1 MFIQMYIQTFIMNK
15 LLGYLVKYFVLSE
28 SRIILFGFSE
38 NIKISKKIKL
48 KKSRKI
54 THYILVGMF
63 TRNELKFMPHVVK
76 LV

>member
-54 THYILVGMF
+54 TNYILVGMF
-63 TRNELKFMPHVVK
+63 T
-76 LV
+76 

>member
-38 NIKISKKIKL
+38 NIKISKKIK
-48 KKSRKI
+48 
-54 THYILVGMF
+54 
-63 TRNELKFMPHVVK
+63 
-76 LV
+76 